1 MQPVVMTNTAITC
14 LSLLLDSFGSN
25 SESSLYQTWQA
36 TNLKLDN
43 KVTEALSKVQ
53 FSLQQSSR
61 RGVPIKV
68 KYLKTRQSTE

>member
-25 SESSLYQTWQA
+25 SELSLYQTWQA

-43 KVTEALSKVQ
+43 KVPEALSKVQ
-53 FSLQQSSR
+53 FSQYNKVLD
-61 RGVPIKV
+61 GVCP
-68 KYLKTRQSTE
+68 LR

>member
-36 TNLKLDN
+36 TNFKLDY
-43 KVTEALSKVQ
+43 KVPEALSKVQ
-53 FSLQQSSR
+53 FSQYNKVLD
-61 RGVPIKV
+61 GVCP
-68 KYLKTRQSTE
+68 LR

>member
-43 KVTEALSKVQ
+43 KVPEALSKVQ
-53 FSLQQSSR
+53 FSQYNKVLD
-61 RGVPIKV
+61 GVCP
-68 KYLKTRQSTE
+68 LR